1 MAAAGGSIVAAL
13 LLLAAVAVHKG
24 GHAAAYRDLGIGR
37 AVVRWGLP
45 LPPRL
50 VRQPTPER
58 PYATVVTP
66 WLVTGHVTPAVPPER
81 AGELPYPDL
90 ALYACGGVIASLAAG
105 CGLIAAW
112 GFFTGTLVPALG
124 WGAACAVL
132 WGGRRVVAAV
142 LCPAAAVVLLGTEVW
157 ALTGGLHM
165 EVARGPG
172 GLLVVHTFAGALFT
186 AGVFSLTAGVFSM
199 LPFPQFDG
207 GHMLTVGL
215 GLWRGQRSAAVYEAA
230 RSCVL
235 IAVIVV
241 AVFTSV
247 LGVLG

>member
-1 MAAAGGSIVAAL
+1 MSVVVACL
-13 LLLAAVAVHKG
+13 LLLAAVAVHKA
-24 GHAAAYRDLGIGR
+24 GHALAYRDLGIAR

-45 LPPRL
+45 LPPRMI
-50 VRQPTPER
+50 RQPTAER
-58 PYATVVTP
+58 PYAMVVTP
-66 WLVTGHVTPAVPPER
+66 WLVTGHVTPAVSLER
-81 AGELPYPDL
+81 AGELSYPDL
-90 ALYACGGVIASLAAG
+90 ALYASGGVIASLAAG
-105 CGLIAAW
+105 CGLIAVW
-112 GFFTGTLVPALG
+112 SFLTGALG
-124 WGAACAVL
+124 PAFAWGAACGVL
-132 WGGRRVVAAV
+132 WGGRRLVAAV
-142 LCPAAAVVLLGTEVW
+142 LCPTAALVLLGTEVW

-165 EVARGPG
+165 EAAKGPG
-172 GLLVVHTFAGALFT
+172 GLLAVHTFAGALLL
-186 AGVFSLTAGVFSM
+186 AGVFCLCAGVFSM

-215 GLWRGQRSAAVYEAA
+215 GLWRGERSAAVYEAA